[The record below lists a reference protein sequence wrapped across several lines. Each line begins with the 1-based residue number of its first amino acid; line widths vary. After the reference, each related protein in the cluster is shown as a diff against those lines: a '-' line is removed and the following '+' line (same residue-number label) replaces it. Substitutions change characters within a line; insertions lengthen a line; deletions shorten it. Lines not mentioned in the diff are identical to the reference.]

1 MITSHRNPLVKR
13 IRALERKKQRQEEGA
28 FYVEG
33 IRVVLSAL
41 EREAPV
47 ELLVYAPG
55 LLTSEVA
62 RSAIRQFEARGGETA
77 AVSDDV
83 FRAFSQRDNPTGLGA
98 IVAARLHPLESLP
111 VTRTPS
117 LSPPATSAIQ
127 AIWAPSCAPWTAWAR
142 RAGSRRADDRPVPRR
157 R

>member
-47 ELLVYAPG
+47 ELWCAQ
-55 LLTSEVA
+55 LLTGGRPHRDPPVA
-62 RSAIRQFEARGGETA
+62 EG
-77 AVSDDV
+77 
-83 FRAFSQRDNPTGLGA
+83 
-98 IVAARLHPLESLP
+98 
-111 VTRTPS
+111 
-117 LSPPATSAIQ
+117 
-127 AIWAPSCAPWTAWAR
+127 W
-142 RAGSRRADDRPVPRR
+142 
-157 R
+157 